1 MINTMKQT
9 TNWEVINGE
18 LVREFN
24 FKDYTLVIL
33 FANKV
38 MEIAQAQNHHPEI
51 TISYN
56 KVIVAIHEHDTASIS
71 DKCHKLAETVNAL
84 DRH

>member
-1 MINTMKQT
+1 MFNAMKQI

-18 LVREFN
+18 LVREFY
-24 FKDYTLVIL
+24 FRDYTLVIL

-38 MEIAQAQNHHPEI
+38 MEIAQAQKHHPEI

-56 KVIVAIHEHDTASIS
+56 KVVLAIHEHDTASIS
-71 DKCHKLAETVNAL
+71 DKCRRFAETVNAL
-84 DRH
+84 DYL

>member
-1 MINTMKQT
+1 MINTMKKT
-9 TNWEVINGE
+9 INWEVINGE
-18 LVREFN
+18 LVREFY

-38 MEIAQAQNHHPEI
+38 MEIAQAQKHHPEI

-71 DKCHKLAETVNAL
+71 DKCHKFAQTVNAL
-84 DRH
+84 DNL

>member
-1 MINTMKQT
+1 
-9 TNWEVINGE
+9 VIQ
-18 LVREFN
+18 
-24 FKDYTLVIL
+24 

-56 KVIVAIHEHDTASIS
+56 KIIVAIHEHDTDSIS

-84 DRH
+84 ECL

>member
-1 MINTMKQT
+1 MSNTMKKT
-9 TNWEVINGE
+9 TNWDVINGE
-18 LVREFN
+18 LVREFC
-24 FKDYTLVIL
+24 FKDYTLVIQ

-38 MEIAQAQNHHPEI
+38 MEIAQAQNHHPEL

-56 KVIVAIHEHDTASIS
+56 KVIVTIHEHDTASIS

-84 DRH
+84 ECL

>member
-1 MINTMKQT
+1 MINTMKKT
-9 TNWEVINGE
+9 INWEVINGE
-18 LVREFN
+18 LVREFY

-38 MEIAQAQNHHPEI
+38 MEIAQTQKHHPEI

-71 DKCHKLAETVNAL
+71 DKCHRFAETVNAL
-84 DRH
+84 DRL

>member
-1 MINTMKQT
+1 MFNAMKQT

-24 FKDYTLVIL
+24 FNDYSLVIL
-33 FANKV
+33 FVNKV
-38 MEIAQAQNHHPEI
+38 MEIAQAQMHHPEI
-51 TISYN
+51 TISFN

-71 DKCHKLAETVNAL
+71 DKCHRFAETVNAL
-84 DRH
+84 DRL

>member
-1 MINTMKQT
+1 MINTMKKT

-18 LVREFN
+18 LVREFC
-24 FKDYTLVIL
+24 FKDYTMVIQ

-38 MEIAQAQNHHPEI
+38 MEIAQAQKHHPEI

-56 KVIVAIHEHDTASIS
+56 KVVLAIHEHDTASIS
-71 DKCHKLAETVNAL
+71 DKCHRFAETVNAL
-84 DRH
+84 DNL

>member
-1 MINTMKQT
+1 MINTMKKT

-18 LVREFN
+18 LVREFC
-24 FKDYTLVIL
+24 FKDYTMVIQ

-38 MEIAQAQNHHPEI
+38 MEIAQTQKHHPEI

-56 KVIVAIHEHDTASIS
+56 KVLVAIHEHDTVSIS
-71 DKCHKLAETVNAL
+71 DKCHKFAQTVNAL
-84 DRH
+84 DNL